1 MTKILAVDND
11 QFILEFINDV
21 LSKEGHQVVTAG
33 DGLSALDI
41 LETYTPDVIFVDLV
55 MPNINGKK
63 LCKIIRGMQKL
74 KHVCLIIFS
83 AVAAEEEMDFA
94 ELGANGCIA
103 KGPLEEMAQNI
114 TAVVDQCDRLSSQRL
129 PEELMGT
136 ENLHPRGITE
146 ELLSVKKHFEI
157 ILDKMSEGILEITS
171 EGRIVYA
178 NSTALRTSKNNGRQT
193 SDNTRG
199 FSCEFE

>member
-1 MTKILAVDND
+1 
-11 QFILEFINDV
+11 
-21 LSKEGHQVVTAG
+21 
-33 DGLSALDI
+33 
-41 LETYTPDVIFVDLV
+41 
-55 MPNINGKK
+55 
-63 LCKIIRGMQKL
+63 
-74 KHVCLIIFS
+74 
-83 AVAAEEEMDFA
+83 
-94 ELGANGCIA
+94 
-103 KGPLEEMAQNI
+103 
-114 TAVVDQCDRLSSQRL
+114 
-129 PEELMGT
+129 MGT